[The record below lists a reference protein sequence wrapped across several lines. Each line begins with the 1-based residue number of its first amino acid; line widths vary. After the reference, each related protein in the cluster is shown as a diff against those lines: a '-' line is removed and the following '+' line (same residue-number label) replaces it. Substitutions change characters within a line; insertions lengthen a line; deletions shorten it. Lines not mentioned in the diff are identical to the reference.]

1 MQDTIDLI
9 PIGAYYGKGSRAGV
23 FGAYLLASYNKQRKV
38 FEAACKVG
46 TGFSKEQLESLT
58 EAAMQEKIGMM
69 PEVYDLPKDLRLQ
82 PDVWLLPNMVWEVS
96 ADSLSRSPSYKLAR
110 NDVLAKFGQ
119 NQGLSLRF
127 PRFLRRREDK
137 ELRNKLMDFEMKIDP
152 VKALTDKIYG
162 EYGSDSAEIF
172 RMFVADLEHR
182 Q

>member
-96 ADSLSRSPSYKLAR
+96 ADSLSKSPTYKLAR

-119 NQGLSLRF
+119 N
-127 PRFLRRREDK
+127 
-137 ELRNKLMDFEMKIDP
+137 
-152 VKALTDKIYG
+152 
-162 EYGSDSAEIF
+162 
-172 RMFVADLEHR
+172 
-182 Q
+182 